1 MSIRLARFLMM
12 LLLCGLSAAV
22 WSQSYSGVGT
32 VQSIQEAQ
40 ESSTT
45 GNVVGALGGAL
56 LGGWLGSNI
65 GGGTGR
71 TIATGVGAVGG
82 ALAGKSVGGN
92 MSQQTVWYVTVRFDD
107 GIDRRVRVE
116 QAPSY
121 RPGDRVR
128 VSDNV
133 IERIAR

>member
-1 MSIRLARFLMM
+1 MLIRFTRFLM
-12 LLLCGLSAAV
+12 LLLSALPFAV
-22 WSQSYSGVGT
+22 WPQSYSGVGT

-40 ESSTT
+40 ESSKT

-56 LGGWLGSNI
+56 VGGWLGSNI

-82 ALAGKSVGGN
+82 AFVGKSVGGN
-92 MSQQTVWYVTVRFDD
+92 MSQHTVWYVTVRFDD
-107 GIDRRVRVE
+107 GIDRRIRVE
-116 QAPSY
+116 QVPSY

-128 VSDNV
+128 VSDNF
-133 IERIAR
+133 IERITR

>member
-1 MSIRLARFLMM
+1 MSLWIVR
-12 LLLCGLSAAV
+12 LLLTVLCIVPGAA

-32 VQSIQEAQ
+32 VQSIAESE

-45 GNVVGALGGAL
+45 GNVVGAIGGAL
-56 LGGWLGSNI
+56 VGGWLGSNI

-82 ALAGKSVGGN
+82 AMAGKSVGGK
-92 MSQQTVWYVTVRFDD
+92 MSKATVWYVTVRFDD
-107 GIDRRVRVE
+107 GIDRRIRV
-116 QAPSY
+116 QQVPSY

-133 IERIAR
+133 IEKIAR

>member
-1 MSIRLARFLMM
+1 MMRILISRWLLVVLM
-12 LLLCGLSAAV
+12 AV
-22 WSQSYSGVGT
+22 SSTAWAQTYSGVGT
-32 VQSIQEAQ
+32 VQSIR
-40 ESSTT
+40 ESHEGSTT
-45 GNVVGALGGAL
+45 GNVVGAVGGAL

-82 ALAGKSVGGN
+82 AMAGRSAGN
-92 MSQQTVWYVTVRFDD
+92 KMSSATVWYVTVRFDD
-107 GIDRRVRVE
+107 GIDREIRVD
-116 QAPSY
+116 QSPSY

-133 IERIAR
+133 IQRITR

>member
-1 MSIRLARFLMM
+1 MAGKQHR
-12 LLLCGLSAAV
+12 
-22 WSQSYSGVGT
+22 
-32 VQSIQEAQ
+32 
-40 ESSTT
+40 
-45 GNVVGALGGAL
+45 
-56 LGGWLGSNI
+56 
-65 GGGTGR
+65 GGTGR

-92 MSQQTVWYVTVRFDD
+92 MSQHTVWYVTVRFED
-107 GIDRRVRVE
+107 GIDRRIRVE
-116 QAPSY
+116 QAPSH

>member
-1 MSIRLARFLMM
+1 MVRSMLRWLIVVVLAVP
-12 LLLCGLSAAV
+12 CAALS
-22 WSQSYSGVGT
+22 QGYSGLGT
-32 VQSIQEAQ
+32 VQAINEEQ

-45 GNVVGALGGAL
+45 GNVVGAIGGAL

-82 ALAGKSVGGN
+82 AMAGKSVGGN
-92 MSQQTVWYVTVRFDD
+92 MSKAIVWYVTVRFDD
-107 GIDRRVRVE
+107 GIDRRIRVT

-128 VSDNV
+128 VSNEV
-133 IERIAR
+133 IEKIAR